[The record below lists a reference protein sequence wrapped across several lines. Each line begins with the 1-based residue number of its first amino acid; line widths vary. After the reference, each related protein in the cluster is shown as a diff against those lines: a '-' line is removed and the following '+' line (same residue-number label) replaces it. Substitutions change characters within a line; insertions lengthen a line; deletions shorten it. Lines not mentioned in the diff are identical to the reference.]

1 MNSHQC
7 EIPAPSRRGGT
18 FRDPAFRLP
27 AWAET
32 PADTLVEAFAIDDVI
47 TLDPAEAFELTM
59 GEINGNTYDKLVRL
73 DINDPSKIVG

>member
-1 MNSHQC
+1 MLMNKMT
-7 EIPAPSRRGGT
+7 PRVRLMLGGAALSVMMLSGA
-18 FRDPAFRLP
+18 PAF
-27 AWAET
+27 AET

-73 DINDPSKIVG
+73 DI